1 VSCFSFERAALSDK
15 LSGAEKRARAVC
27 STRLAL
33 TPTTES
39 NHLVEAISSLALS
52 RAQRQAQAV
61 RVLAMHTAKREVK
74 EQLRSQGIK
83 VSRVPAREITAMA
96 TAKVMDDGEYR
107 ERLIAEAR
115 PIVDQ
120 WTAEGFFGKRAAQRQ
135 LE

>member
-1 VSCFSFERAALSDK
+1 M
-15 LSGAEKRARAVC
+15 
-27 STRLAL
+27 
-33 TPTTES
+33 
-39 NHLVEAISSLALS
+39 VEVISSLAPS
-52 RAQRQAQAV
+52 RAQRQAQRQAQAV
-61 RVLAMHTAKREVK
+61 RVLAMHTTKREVK

-96 TAKVMDDGEYR
+96 TAKVMEDGEYR

-135 LE
+135 LERNSKHLSNSERCGSQGLSLNECHAQNGAAK

>member
-1 VSCFSFERAALSDK
+1 M
-15 LSGAEKRARAVC
+15 
-27 STRLAL
+27 
-33 TPTTES
+33 
-39 NHLVEAISSLALS
+39 VEADHIVAQTPAPNHAQRL
-52 RAQRQAQAV
+52 AQRQAQAV
-61 RVLAMHTAKREVK
+61 LVLAMHTAKREVK

-120 WTAEGFFGKRAAQRQ
+120 WTAEGFFGKRAALDPRSNGTLEDKRELRQR
-135 LE
+135 